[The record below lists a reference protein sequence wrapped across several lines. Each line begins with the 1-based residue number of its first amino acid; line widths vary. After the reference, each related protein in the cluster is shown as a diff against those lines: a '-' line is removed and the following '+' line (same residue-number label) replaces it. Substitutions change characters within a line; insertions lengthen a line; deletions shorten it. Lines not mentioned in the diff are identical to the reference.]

1 MTFEKFNV
9 ITLAL
14 TVLSIVLMFVLKE
27 RLAKIPFIGVLLIL
41 GIVINWSHYFL
52 SYEDLCKVEKVDCN
66 FYVLKLENI
75 AIPHLK
81 QIVSMLPAA
90 VVMAAIVSFE
100 QFLYLEEFE
109 RRGRRYGGEGNLGN
123 VHR

>member
-1 MTFEKFNV
+1 
-9 ITLAL
+9 
-14 TVLSIVLMFVLKE
+14 MFVLKE

-41 GIVINWSHYFL
+41 GIGINWSHYFL